1 MYSDDGKDFLVQASS
16 HLECNFIRSMQEKCT
31 FNIMDEGVVDVT
43 LWCDTKWRR
52 NESKRSNIERSALF
66 QHFEFALSVAL
77 AQRVVRIYL
86 WIWYHYVLSKTSLSS
101 LRCFNFFFTCLC
113 NFIELISCMNGLIN
127 RNGNQMI
134 HERWLHHIVPCP
146 GACNGFQSHSIGNKF
161 VSWLLQSYQIQY
173 H

>member
-1 MYSDDGKDFLVQASS
+1 MMYSDDGKDFLVQASS

-31 FNIMDEGVVDVT
+31 FNVMDEGVVDVT

-52 NESKRSNIERSALF
+52 NECKRSNMERSALF

-101 LRCFNFFFTCLC
+101 LRCFQFFFHVPLQFHWTHFMHEWTYKSEWKS
-113 NFIELISCMNGLIN
+113 NDTRALITSYCALSWCMQRFPISFD
-127 RNGNQMI
+127 
-134 HERWLHHIVPCP
+134 W
-146 GACNGFQSHSIGNKF
+146 K
-161 VSWLLQSYQIQY
+161 
-173 H
+173 